1 MVSGIPKKQWPSRD
15 FLVPDRPLEDGSPTR
30 LPEIPTGKQGAAAR
44 RTGWRIDGSIGEENS
59 LPGQFIEIRGLGHIV
74 DATCALDLGINGSL
88 PSPVVGKSEKNIRSF
103 CLISTKRFQG
113 KDKTNCKDSIEHKGF
128 RVKEQK
134 PTNSKQ
140 SIGVFL
146 FGRTKIQMKHYSDA
160 D

>member
-1 MVSGIPKKQWPSRD
+1 MAPLPVSQK
-15 FLVPDRPLEDGSPTR
+15 F
-30 LPEIPTGKQGAAAR
+30 LPESKALRHGVQDGALTEALVK
-44 RTGWRIDGSIGEENS
+44 RTPS
-59 LPGQFIEIRGLGHIV
+59 LGQFIEIRGLGQVV

-103 CLISTKRFQG
+103 YLITTKRFQG

-146 FGRTKIQMKHYSDA
+146 FGRTKVQMKHYSDA